1 MSSGISDTNP
11 VAEQMLIA
19 LLRQARMARRIEL
32 AAALIS
38 FVIEI
43 AIEHCAVAYSEASA
57 LEIDLLFVEQQ
68 YGLALIACVLRSCHR
83 QGIKTNETPLH
94 L

>member
-1 MSSGISDTNP
+1 
-11 VAEQMLIA
+11 MLIA

-43 AIEHCAVAYSEASA
+43 AYRALRRGLLRGKRAGDRPAVRRAA
-57 LEIDLLFVEQQ
+57 VWP
-68 YGLALIACVLRSCHR
+68 GTH
-83 QGIKTNETPLH
+83 
-94 L
+94 

>member
-1 MSSGISDTNP
+1 MSSEISDTNP

-32 AAALIS
+32 AAMLIS

-43 AIEHCAVAYSEASA
+43 AYRALRRGLLRGKRAGDRPAVRRVAVRPGTHRLRAALMPSA
-57 LEIDLLFVEQQ
+57 GDQDQ
-68 YGLALIACVLRSCHR
+68 
-83 QGIKTNETPLH
+83 
-94 L
+94 